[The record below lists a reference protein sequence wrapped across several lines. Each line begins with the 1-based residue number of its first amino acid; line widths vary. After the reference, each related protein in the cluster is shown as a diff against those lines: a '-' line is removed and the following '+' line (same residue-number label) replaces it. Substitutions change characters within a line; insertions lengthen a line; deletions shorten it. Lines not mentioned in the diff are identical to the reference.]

1 MWACYHIILHLSHIF
16 SQSRTFTHSHALCQ
30 VYHTSVYSHYH
41 TLSSLHILQHLPVNI
56 LTWCERPAR
65 YSRQTTS
72 PQHLWA
78 KHNSL
83 GAPSNHTQRKSRIYA
98 SCLWWRATANTCAQG
113 CRWLKSHKTTSKGN
127 AMTQQRQERATPPT
141 QREGLPRQ
149 TSMLRWLGRKLLCWT
164 AVSYQRF

>member
-1 MWACYHIILHLSHIF
+1 MPRIDRNMWTCYHIQLHLNQIF
-16 SQSRTFTHSHALCQ
+16 FQSRTLTHSHSL
-30 VYHTSVYSHYH
+30 HTSIYSHYH
-41 TLSSLHILQHLPVNI
+41 NLSSLHILQHLPVNV

-113 CRWLKSHKTTSKGN
+113 TKQRPKEMQWHSNNRSVQHHQRNVKACVARHQCCADCAENYSAGQRW
-127 AMTQQRQERATPPT
+127 M
-141 QREGLPRQ
+141 
-149 TSMLRWLGRKLLCWT
+149 
-164 AVSYQRF
+164 F